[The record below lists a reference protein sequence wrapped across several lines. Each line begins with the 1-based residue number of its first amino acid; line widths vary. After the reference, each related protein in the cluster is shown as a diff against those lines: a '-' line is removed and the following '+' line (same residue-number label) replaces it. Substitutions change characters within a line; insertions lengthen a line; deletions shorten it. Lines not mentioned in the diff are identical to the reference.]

1 VQLLF
6 SSIPAALPHIS
17 AGRIKPLGVSIS
29 KRSSVLPNVPTIA
42 EAGLPGYYAASWYG
56 LLLPRGVPRDIVKRL
71 ALETGNAMRAPDI
84 KERMTRQGFDPVGG
98 TPEQFAG
105 FMREE
110 IKRWERVVKT
120 AGIKAQ

>member
-1 VQLLF
+1 
-6 SSIPAALPHIS
+6 
-17 AGRIKPLGVSIS
+17 
-29 KRSSVLPNVPTIA
+29 
-42 EAGLPGYYAASWYG
+42 
-56 LLLPRGVPRDIVKRL
+56 
-71 ALETGNAMRAPDI
+71 
-84 KERMTRQGFDPVGG
+84 MTRQGFDPVGG